1 MSTGLPLHYLNAV
14 EQGRLIRAREI
25 SPVEL
30 VQACLDRIARYDGV
44 LRAYITVCG
53 DEALTQAR
61 EAEKEIRSGRYRG
74 PLHGLPFG
82 VKDQLCTRGIRT
94 TLGSRVETGRV
105 ADRDAHAVER
115 LKAAGAILIGK
126 ENLHELGKGGTNVF
140 PFGQPRNPWDPQ
152 RNASGS
158 STGSGIAPAAGFCSG
173 SLGEDTGGSIRGPA
187 AVCGVVGLRPTYG
200 RVSRDGAVMFAWHS
214 DTIGPVTRTVADNAL
229 FLSAIAGHDPRDP
242 LSSKRAVPDY
252 TAALRDDLRGLKLA
266 VVKEIA
272 WPDGIDAGVRAAFE
286 RALKVLKDLGAEIGE
301 VSLPWAKHAIPLQ
314 MLTSDADASSMFL
327 DALRTQWDR
336 FDVGTRTRMA
346 ASLLV
351 PAPVYSR
358 AMRARAVVRGQ
369 ILAALGQ
376 WDALVTPTHLKP
388 PGLIDE
394 TREKVESQADV
405 AQRLILR
412 RIGTHAFGAANVPTL
427 ALPMGYTDAGLP
439 YSLQIAGKPFAEE
452 TVLRVGHAYERATP
466 WHERHPQLT
475 PGAKAA
481 PIQIAPSSSSSR
493 EAGTHAD
500 GAVEIDPA
508 TRQLAEVCAHRAGLE
523 LNAEQ
528 FALLCESAPYALAM
542 SRRIRRDHQWTD
554 EQASVFT
561 LPA

>member
-1 MSTGLPLHYLNAV
+1 MPSDLHYLSAV
-14 EQGRLIRAREI
+14 EQAELVRTRKL

-53 DEALTQAR
+53 EQALAQAR
-61 EAEKEIRSGRYRG
+61 EAEREIRAGSYRG

-82 VKDQLCTRGIRT
+82 VKDQLCSRGVRT
-94 TLGSRVETGRV
+94 TLGSHVETGRV
-105 ADRDAHAVER
+105 VDRDACAIER

-140 PFGQPRNPWDPQ
+140 PFGQPRNPWDPE
-152 RNASGS
+152 RTASS
-158 STGSGIAPAAGFCSG
+158 SSSGSGIAPAAGFNSG
-173 SLGEDTGGSIRGPA
+173 SVGEDTGGSIRGPA

-200 RVSRDGAVMFAWHS
+200 RVSRDGAIMYAWHS
-214 DTIGPVTRTVADNAL
+214 DTIGPVARTVADNAL

-242 LSSKRAVPDY
+242 LSSTRPVPDY
-252 TAALRDDLRGLKLA
+252 AAALKDDLRGVRLA

-272 WPDGIDAGVRAAFE
+272 WADGIDAGVRAAFE
-286 RALKVLKDLGAEIGE
+286 RALSVLKDLGAEIGE

-327 DALRTQWDR
+327 DLLKTQWDR

-369 ILAALGQ
+369 ILGALAQ

-394 TREKVESQADV
+394 TREKVESKADV

-412 RIGTHAFGAANVPTL
+412 RISTHAFGAANVPTL
-427 ALPMGYTDAGLP
+427 AMPMGYTESGLP
-439 YSLQIAGKPFAEE
+439 YSLQIAAKPFAEDM
-452 TVLRVGHAYERATP
+452 VYRVGHAYERATP
-466 WHERHPQLT
+466 WHARHPDLERT
-475 PGAKAA
+475 LAKRLAAGA
-481 PIQIAPSSSSSR
+481 PV
-493 EAGTHAD
+493 
-500 GAVEIDPA
+500 GA
-508 TRQLAEVCAHRAGLE
+508 
-523 LNAEQ
+523 
-528 FALLCESAPYALAM
+528 
-542 SRRIRRDHQWTD
+542 
-554 EQASVFT
+554 
-561 LPA
+561 